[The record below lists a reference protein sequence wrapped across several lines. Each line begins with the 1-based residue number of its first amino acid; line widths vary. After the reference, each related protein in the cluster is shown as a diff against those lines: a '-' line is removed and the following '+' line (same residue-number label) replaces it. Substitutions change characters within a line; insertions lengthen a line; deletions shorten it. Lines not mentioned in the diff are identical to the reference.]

1 LISEEY
7 MADPGPHSEPHPD
20 VAGYLLG
27 TLEPEEAQR
36 FADHL
41 DSCDACREEV
51 EQLAGLPNLLSDLP
65 PPVAVPAGLEDR
77 TFAAIEAA
85 AAASRPSD
93 LSASSRI
100 PELEAPPGSDAP
112 GGTVIPM
119 KRPPK
124 KGWRRPPFLAL
135 AAAAILVIGLTVG
148 IVASQSGSSNAPLAT
163 VRLVAVA
170 GGPAHGTATI
180 RATPGGLTIDM
191 TVEDL
196 APSPAGT
203 FYTCWLV
210 GPGDTLTHPNRVS
223 VGSFVVRG
231 TAPVE
236 VHWTTAANVRQFP
249 QLGVTREPDNGNPSH
264 QGPKVLAGTVG
275 ALA

>member
-7 MADPGPHSEPHPD
+7 MADLGPHSEPHPD

-27 TLEPEEAQR
+27 TLEPDEAQR

-41 DSCDACREEV
+41 DGCDACREEV
-51 EQLAGLPNLLSDLP
+51 EQLAGLPGLLSDLP
-65 PPVAVPAGLEDR
+65 PPVPVPAGLEER

-85 AAASRPSD
+85 VTAGRASD
-93 LSASSRI
+93 VSASTRVLA
-100 PELEAPPGSDAP
+100 PEEPHAPDVPGA
-112 GGTVIPM
+112 TVIPM

-124 KGWRRPPFLAL
+124 KGWRRPPLLAL
-135 AAAAILVIGLTVG
+135 AAAAVLVIGLAVG
-148 IVASQSGSSNAPLAT
+148 IVASRSSSSHAPLAT
-163 VRLVAVA
+163 IRLVAVG
-170 GGPAHGTATI
+170 GGPAHGTATV
-180 RATPGGLTIDM
+180 RTTSGGLTIDM
-191 TVEDL
+191 TVDDL
-196 APSPAGT
+196 APSPSGT

-210 GPGDTLTHPNRVS
+210 GPGDSLAHPNRVS

-249 QLGVTREPDNGNPSH
+249 QLGVTLEPDNGNPSH
-264 QGPKVLAGTVG
+264 QGPKVLSGSLG

>member
-1 LISEEY
+1 LISEAF
-7 MADPGPHSEPHPD
+7 MADVGPHSEPHPD

-41 DSCDACREEV
+41 DGCDACRDEV
-51 EQLAGLPNLLSDLP
+51 EHLSGLPNLLSDLP
-65 PPVAVPAGLEDR
+65 PPVAVPAGLEER

-85 AAASRPSD
+85 ATAGRPPEAT
-93 LSASSRI
+93 ASSRT
-100 PELEAPPGSDAP
+100 PGAQEPAAPGAP
-112 GGTVIPM
+112 GGMVIPM

-124 KGWRRPPFLAL
+124 KGWRRPPLVAL
-135 AAAAILVIGLTVG
+135 AAAAVLIIGLAVG
-148 IVASQSGSSNAPLAT
+148 IVASQGGSSNAPLAT
-163 VRLVAVA
+163 IRLVAVG
-170 GGPAHGTATI
+170 GGPAHGTATV
-180 RATPGGLTIDM
+180 RATSGGLTIDM

-196 APSPAGT
+196 RPSPSGT

-210 GPGDTLTHPNRVS
+210 GRGDTLAHPNRVS

-231 TAPVE
+231 TKPVE
-236 VHWTTAANVRQFP
+236 VHWTTAANLRQFP
-249 QLGVTREPDNGNPSH
+249 QLGVTLEPDNGNPSH

>member
-1 LISEEY
+1 
-7 MADPGPHSEPHPD
+7 MADFGPHSEPHPD

-27 TLEPEEAQR
+27 TLEPEEARR
-36 FADHL
+36 FAEHL

-51 EQLAGLPNLLSDLP
+51 EQLAGLPTLLSDLP
-65 PPVAVPAGLEDR
+65 PPVAVPAGLEER

-85 AAASRPSD
+85 ATAGRPPD
-93 LSASSRI
+93 LSASNRTPA
-100 PELEAPPGSDAP
+100 PEQPDAPGAP

-124 KGWRRPPFLAL
+124 KGWRHPPLLAL
-135 AAAAILVIGLTVG
+135 AAAAVLVIGLAVG
-148 IVASQSGSSNAPLAT
+148 IVAAQGGSSNAPAAT
-163 VRLVAVA
+163 IRLVAVG
-170 GGPAHGTATI
+170 GGPAHGTATV
-180 RATPGGLTIDM
+180 RATSGGLTIDM
-191 TVEDL
+191 TVQDL
-196 APSPAGT
+196 APSRPGT

-210 GPGDTLTHPNRVS
+210 GPGDTLAHQNRVS

-249 QLGVTREPDNGNPSH
+249 QLGVTLEPDNGNPRH
-264 QGPKVLAGTVG
+264 QGPKVLAGTA

>member
-1 LISEEY
+1 
-7 MADPGPHSEPHPD
+7 MADLGPHSEPHPD

-51 EQLAGLPNLLSDLP
+51 VQLAGLPELLSDLP
-65 PPVAVPAGLEDR
+65 PPVGVPAGLEER

-85 AAASRPSD
+85 ATAGRPSEA
-93 LSASSRI
+93 SASSAT
-100 PELEAPPGSDAP
+100 PALEEPPAADAP
-112 GGTVIPM
+112 GATVIPM

-124 KGWRRPPFLAL
+124 KGWRRPPLLAL
-135 AAAAILVIGLTVG
+135 AAAAVLVIGLAVG
-148 IVASQSGSSNAPLAT
+148 IVASQGGSSNAPLAT
-163 VRLVAVA
+163 IRLVAVN
-170 GGPAHGTATI
+170 GGPAHGTATV
-180 RATPGGLTIDM
+180 RATSGGLTIDM

-196 APSPAGT
+196 VPSRPGT

-210 GPGDTLTHPNRVS
+210 GPGDTLSHPNRVS

-249 QLGVTREPDNGNPSH
+249 QLGVTLEPDNGNPSH
-264 QGPKVLAGTVG
+264 QGPKVLAGTVT
-275 ALA
+275 LA